1 MQLQRF
7 VSVEEFCCR
16 LSYSPLPVQNSL
28 SKVNVKRVPI
38 TFFNAKFILLA
49 LPLFSMEVFS
59 QELPRIPQFNNDEVN
74 ITLDGFVDESIWENI
89 PIVDD
94 MKISDPDT
102 LKTRHTKLIYGSFI
116 RLIYFSWLTSLRIA

>member
-1 MQLQRF
+1 M
-7 VSVEEFCCR
+7 
-16 LSYSPLPVQNSL
+16 QNSL

-49 LPLFSMEVFS
+49 LPLLSMEVFS

-102 LKTRHTKLIYGSFI
+102 LEDAPYKTDI
-116 RLIYFSWLTSLRIA
+116 RFFYTETGIYFGIINHQPAESLVSRLE